1 MSSLPE
7 TRQRQIL
14 AYLRESGTLTI
25 NELVDRLGVSPMTVH
40 RDLNRLAEAG
50 LVKKV
55 HGGVTLPAAEED
67 ISTAPRCAMCHQAIN
82 PRAAF
87 VTHCPSG
94 EQQHACCPHCGLML
108 TCKQTQPTLSLTTDF
123 LYGNMVNAR
132 QATYLI
138 GSGVTL
144 CCMPS
149 VLTFGSRAD
158 AERFQQG
165 FGGALMDFAQAQ
177 QHLRGSH
184 LIHPNP

>member
-1 MSSLPE
+1 MPSLPE

-14 AYLRESGTLTI
+14 TYLRESETLTI

-50 LVKKV
+50 LVQKI
-55 HGGVTLPAAEED
+55 HGGVTLPAETSE
-67 ISTAPRCAMCHQAIN
+67 IGSAPRCAMCHQAIH

-87 VTHCPSG
+87 VTHCPTG

-108 TCKQTQPTLSLTTDF
+108 ACEQTQPALSLTTDF
-123 LYGNMVNAR
+123 LYGHMVNAH
-132 QATYLI
+132 QAAFLI

-165 FGGALMDFAQAQ
+165 FGGTLLDFAQAQ
-177 QHLRGSH
+177 QHLQRLH
-184 LIHPNP
+184 LIDPNP